1 MSDLGIFLQDN
12 LKFNLQLKDGDFE
25 GDEGLETA
33 VTISLFSD
41 KRVTAEELP
50 APQTDRKGWWG
61 DMFPDIDQDQIGSKL
76 WTLARSKR
84 VVETLRRTEDY
95 AREALQWLIE
105 DGVASRVTV
114 AAEFQGEISEGRW
127 VLSVIIARP
136 SGEESRFQVL
146 WDKQQV
152 IRG

>member
-1 MSDLGIFLQDN
+1 MSDVGIFLQDN
-12 LKFNLQLKDGDFE
+12 LKFNLQIKDGDLE
-25 GDEGLETA
+25 ADEGLETA
-33 VTISLFSD
+33 IAISLFSD

-61 DMFPDIDQDQIGSKL
+61 DMFPDVDQDQIGSKL

-84 VVETLRRTEDY
+84 TVETLRRTEDY
-95 AREALQWLIE
+95 SREALQWLLE
-105 DGVASRVTV
+105 DGVASKVTV
-114 AAEFQGEISEGRW
+114 AAEFQGEVSEGRW
-127 VLSVIIARP
+127 VLSVVITRP
-136 SGEESRFQVL
+136 TGENSRFQVL